1 MPVIQEPDLTTERA
15 LWRKGHRVVAGVDEV
30 GRGAWAG
37 PLTVGV
43 ALVGVPADADTTTPD
58 GRRLPPTRRRVPA
71 GLRDSKMLAEPR
83 REAVFALVTRWC
95 TAWAVGHA
103 HADECD
109 ELGMTAALRL
119 ATSRAFAAL
128 PDGLVPDAV
137 VVDGPMDFVTPPA
150 QGTLSLGCEPA
161 DAHEW
166 WSPEVR
172 TEVDGDARCASVAA
186 ASVLAKVTRDRIMR
200 EHAPDFPGFDFDRN
214 KGYPS
219 PSHQRALCGYGLTSL
234 HRRSWA
240 FVDDLPWRRH
250 WAPLTT
256 TPEAAR
262 AARAARLAELADAPA
277 PTPAEPAPDDTPGVD
292 AAASAPAPAARA
304 S

>member
-1 MPVIQEPDLTTERA
+1 VIQDPDLATERA
-15 LWRKGHRVVAGVDEV
+15 LWRAGHRLLAGVDEV

-43 ALVGVPADADTTTPD
+43 AVIGVPEGSGPEGLD
-58 GRRLPPTRRRVPA
+58 GRRRPPTRRRVPP
-71 GLRDSKMLAEPR
+71 GLRDSKMLAEAR
-83 REAVFALVTRWC
+83 REEVFTLVTRWC

-103 HADECD
+103 QPAECD

-119 ATSRAFAAL
+119 ATSRAFRNL
-128 PDGLVPDAV
+128 PWGLEPDAV
-137 VVDGPMDFVTPPA
+137 VVDGPMDFVTPEA
-150 QGTLSLGCEPA
+150 QGRLPLGNETI
-161 DAHEW
+161 DW

-200 EHAPDFPGFDFDRN
+200 EQSACFPAFDFDRN

-219 PSHQRALCGYGLTSL
+219 PAHQRALCGYGLTAV

-240 FVDDLPWRRH
+240 FVDDLPWRPA
-250 WAPLTT
+250 WARGCDGS
-256 TPEAAR
+256 AAR
-262 AARAARLAELADAPA
+262 P
-277 PTPAEPAPDDTPGVD
+277 
-292 AAASAPAPAARA
+292 
-304 S
+304 

>member
-1 MPVIQEPDLTTERA
+1 VIQEPDLATERA
-15 LWRKGHRVVAGVDEV
+15 LWRRGHRVVAGVDEV

-43 ALVGVPADADTTTPD
+43 ALVGVPEGDGTIGD
-58 GRRLPPTRRRVPA
+58 GRRLPPTRRRVPP
-71 GLRDSKMLAEPR
+71 GLRDSKMLAEAR
-83 REAVFALVTRWC
+83 REEVFALVTRWC

-103 HADECD
+103 EAVECD
-109 ELGMTAALRL
+109 EIGMTAALRL
-119 ATSRAFAAL
+119 ATARAFAAL
-128 PDGLVPDAV
+128 PAGLAPDAV
-137 VVDGPMDFVTPPA
+137 VIDGPMDFVTPPS
-150 QGTLSLGCEPA
+150 QGSLALGDDVPEG
-161 DAHEW
+161 HQW

-200 EHAPDFPGFDFDRN
+200 EQAPNFPAFDFDRN

-219 PSHQRALCGYGLTSL
+219 PSHQRALCGYGLTAL

-240 FVDDLPWRRH
+240 FVDDLPWRRQ
-250 WAPLTT
+250 WLRDADP
-256 TPEAAR
+256 AV
-262 AARAARLAELADAPA
+262 ARAARLAGLPGRGGADVA
-277 PTPAEPAPDDTPGVD
+277 TEP
-292 AAASAPAPAARA
+292 PAARA

>member
-1 MPVIQEPDLTTERA
+1 MIRDPDLATERA

-43 ALVGVPADADTTTPD
+43 ALVGAPD
-58 GRRLPPTRRRVPA
+58 QDGGPGGGRRRVPPTRRRVPP
-71 GLRDSKMLAEPR
+71 GLRDSKMLAEAR
-83 REAVFALVTRWC
+83 RQQVFHLVTRWC

-103 HADECD
+103 QPEECD

-119 ATSRAFAAL
+119 AAARAFAAL
-128 PDGLVPDAV
+128 PAGLVPDAV
-137 VVDGPMDFVTPPA
+137 VVDGPVDFVTPPS
-150 QGTLSLGCEPA
+150 QGTLALGPEVPG
-161 DAHEW
+161 AHGR

-172 TEVDGDARCASVAA
+172 TEVAGDARCASVAA

-200 EHAPDFPGFDFDRN
+200 EHAAFYPAFDFDRN

-219 PSHQRALCGYGLTSL
+219 PSHQRALCGYGLTAL

-240 FVDDLPWRRH
+240 FVDDLPWRRC
-250 WAPLTT
+250 WARP
-256 TPEAAR
+256 
-262 AARAARLAELADAPA
+262 
-277 PTPAEPAPDDTPGVD
+277 
-292 AAASAPAPAARA
+292 AASAESAC
-304 S
+304 

>member
-1 MPVIQEPDLTTERA
+1 MIQEPDLATERA
-15 LWRKGHRVVAGVDEV
+15 LWRRGHRVVAGVDEV

-43 ALVGVPADADTTTPD
+43 ALVGVPEDTGPAGID
-58 GRRLPPTRRRVPA
+58 GRRLPPTRRRVPP
-71 GLRDSKMLAEPR
+71 GLRDSKMLPEAR
-83 REAVFALVTRWC
+83 REEVFSLVTRWC

-103 HADECD
+103 EAAECD
-109 ELGMTAALRL
+109 DLGMTAALRL
-119 ATSRAFAAL
+119 ATARAFAAL
-128 PDGLVPDAV
+128 PAGLAPDAV

-150 QGTLSLGCEPA
+150 QGSLALGH
-161 DAHEW
+161 DAAGVHEW

-200 EHAPDFPGFDFDRN
+200 EHASSYPAFDFDRN

-240 FVDDLPWRRH
+240 FVDDLPWRRQ
-250 WAPLTT
+250 WAPPVS
-256 TPEAAR
+256 TPDTAR
-262 AARAARLAELADAPA
+262 AARAARSADAPA
-277 PTPAEPAPDDTPGVD
+277 PL
-292 AAASAPAPAARA
+292 AARA

>member
-1 MPVIQEPDLTTERA
+1 VIQDPDLATERS

-43 ALVGVPADADTTTPD
+43 ALVGAPEAAGCGAAGCRAD
-58 GRRLPPTRRRVPA
+58 RRRVPPTRRRVPP
-71 GLRDSKMLAEPR
+71 GLRDSKMLAEAR
-83 REAVFALVTRWC
+83 REEVFDMVTQWC
-95 TAWAVGHA
+95 TAWAVGHVEPA
-103 HADECD
+103 ECD

-119 ATSRAFAAL
+119 AAARAFAAL
-128 PDGLVPDAV
+128 PNGLEPDAV
-137 VVDGPMDFVTPPA
+137 VVDGPMDFVTPPT
-150 QGTLSLGCEPA
+150 QGTLPLGPGVPG
-161 DAHEW
+161 AHEW

-200 EHAPDFPGFDFDRN
+200 EQAAYYPAFDFDRN

-219 PSHQRALCGYGLTSL
+219 PSHQRALCGYGLTAL

-240 FVDDLPWRRH
+240 FAFDLPWRPSWSR
-250 WAPLTT
+250 PRGEGSMK
-256 TPEAAR
+256 PQDEAS
-262 AARAARLAELADAPA
+262 DPDVFD
-277 PTPAEPAPDDTPGVD
+277 PDVFDPGAPDPGAPDRGAPDRGAV
-292 AAASAPAPAARA
+292 AAGA
-304 S
+304 